1 MPQWAG
7 SCWYFLRFIDPK
19 NQDALIDPVKERYWM
34 PVDLYV
40 GGAEHAVLHLLY
52 ARFWHKVLYD
62 IGVVSTKEPFQRLFN
77 QGMILA
83 FSYRDANGKYLEP
96 ESVTQVDGKPFFNGQ
111 EVVQQVEKMS
121 KSRLNVVNP
130 DDMVR
135 EYGADSVRL
144 YEMFMGPLDATKPW
158 QTSGVAGVR
167 RFLNRSWRLLCGEDD
182 AVDTQAVIDA
192 EPELKI
198 AAALHKTIAA
208 VTEDIDALH
217 FNTAIARLMELV
229 NVLTPLETRPR
240 SVVETFVLLLSP
252 FAPHI
257 AEEMWAKLGHGKTL
271 AYEAWPVADPV
282 LVNAAIE
289 QQEYPVQINGKLR
302 ARVLAAPRLAGD
314 DLLVAV
320 KADPD
325 VQRLLGNAVVVKEI
339 VIPGRLVNFVVRG

>member
-1 MPQWAG
+1 
-7 SCWYFLRFIDPK
+7 
-19 NQDALIDPVKERYWM
+19 M

-62 IGVVSTKEPFQRLFN
+62 IGVVSTKEPFKRLFN

-83 FSYRDANGKYLEP
+83 FSYRDASGKYYEP
-96 ESVTQVDGKPFFNGQ
+96 ENVTQVDGKPFAGGV
-111 EVVQQVEKMS
+111 EVTQQVEKMS
-121 KSRLNVVNP
+121 KSLLNVVNP

-167 RFLNRSWRLLCGEDD
+167 RFLNRSWRLLCNEDD
-182 AVDTQAVIDA
+182 EPDTQAVVDA
-192 EPELKI
+192 EPDLRL

-208 VTEDIDALH
+208 VSEDIEALH

-229 NVLTPLETRPR
+229 NLLTPLAARPR
-240 SVVETFVLLLSP
+240 KVIETFVLLLSP

-257 AEEMWAKLGHGKTL
+257 AEELWAKLGHDTTL
-271 AYEAWPVADPV
+271 AYETWPVADPE
-282 LVNAAIE
+282 LVNATVE
-289 QQEYPVQINGKLR
+289 LQEYPVQINGKLR
-302 ARVLAAPRLAGD
+302 ARVMAAPRLGGD
-314 DLLVAV
+314 NLLAVV

-325 VQRLLGNAVVVKEI
+325 VQRILANFTVVKEI
-339 VIPGRLVNFVVRG
+339 TIPGRLVNFVVKG